1 MGRQFIAL
9 SASIAL
15 FLSSSGLVYAQG
27 PQGTT
32 GARNRGTGREGEFN
46 LRRERFRELSPDDRQ
61 RFNQNADRWMQ
72 MNAEERK
79 IMRDRENLRRDRLKH
94 EAEAAVRNSGLKL
107 DSEKRELFQSRY
119 IQERT
124 KIEHVMRQE
133 LEAKRRQEVPALME
147 RLKKEFQLQQSNP
160 AATQPPAAVPKLGD

>member
-1 MGRQFIAL
+1 
-9 SASIAL
+9 
-15 FLSSSGLVYAQG
+15 
-27 PQGTT
+27 
-32 GARNRGTGREGEFN
+32 
-46 LRRERFRELSPDDRQ
+46 
-61 RFNQNADRWMQ
+61 MQ

-79 IMRDRENLRRDRLKH
+79 TMRDRENLRRDRLKH
-94 EAEAAVRNSGLKL
+94 EAEVAVRNSGLKL

-160 AATQPPAAVPKLGD
+160 AATQTPAAVPKPGD